1 MRSLSLPEALSRRR
15 VDVLASAAFRAL
27 PLRGP
32 ERLFLALSGAGY
44 AVMSLVW
51 FLIPARR
58 FHLDREGEIVET
70 ITGVLFLAAA
80 VMTVTAMRRA
90 GLRWRHPYALIV
102 PMALFCFGEEVSWAR
117 HALDIDRPRVLGLK
131 IDAVHDLF
139 TLAFA
144 LYVQHGSWRS
154 RLTVALGAAI
164 VVAVA
169 AATRHLVLYPL
180 ARVVLASAVWRLVA
194 VAVGLTGLSLVL
206 DVDLHPW
213 RYFKAFEEM
222 TELNAA
228 LALFL
233 ASLQINKGRPIP
245 QTAICWPRPAR
256 ERMTPCSL
264 SRRGERAG

>member
-1 MRSLSLPEALSRRR
+1 
-15 VDVLASAAFRAL
+15 
-27 PLRGP
+27 
-32 ERLFLALSGAGY
+32 
-44 AVMSLVW
+44 
-51 FLIPARR
+51 
-58 FHLDREGEIVET
+58 
-70 ITGVLFLAAA
+70 
-80 VMTVTAMRRA
+80 
-90 GLRWRHPYALIV
+90 
-102 PMALFCFGEEVSWAR
+102 MALFCFGEEVSWAR
-117 HALDIDRPRVLGLK
+117 HALDIDRPRVVGLN

-194 VAVGLTGLSLVL
+194 VAVGLIGLSLVL

-228 LALFL
+228 LALLL
-233 ASLQINKGRPIP
+233 ASLQINKGAAQSPK
-245 QTAICWPRPAR
+245 
-256 ERMTPCSL
+256 
-264 SRRGERAG
+264 RRSAGHDLHANA